1 METRTRLA
9 PLGGATRGL
18 LPPIMR
24 VAILSVI
31 LMALVGGLHA
41 AVAES
46 TVEVTIDNFTFT
58 PASVTVEPGTTVHW
72 LNRDDI
78 PHTVVAKSLAYKS
91 RALDTDDSFSQ
102 QFNEV
107 GEIDY
112 FCSLHPHMT
121 GKVIV
126 RAQQK

>member
-18 LPPIMR
+18 LAPIKRR
-24 VAILSVI
+24 VAILSVT
-31 LMALVGGLHA
+31 LMLVEGMHA

-58 PASVTVEPGTTVHW
+58 PATVTVEPGTTVHW

-78 PHTVVAKSLAYKS
+78 PHMVVAKSLAFKS
-91 RALDTDDSFSQ
+91 KALETDDGFSQ

-126 RAQQK
+126 SAQKK